1 MDFKRK
7 AVETAVVPVKKP
19 RTDITAYGAGQSGAL
34 IESVNMLKINAK
46 WAMSRGNSR
55 ADTTG
60 SYIIGNS

>member
-19 RTDITAYGAGQSGAL
+19 RTDIAAYGAGQSGAL

-46 WAMSRGNSR
+46 YWRCRVVKA
-55 ADTTG
+55 
-60 SYIIGNS
+60 IIPVFIL